1 LNPDTDQDAKIT
13 RRIDIQGLRGLAVLS
28 VVAYHSGLPIHG
40 GFLGVDV
47 FFAISG
53 YVISQA
59 IFNDATSSGGF
70 KLRAFFAR
78 RINRLIPLLTLVN
91 IFIMVFAVL
100 LLSPFGGIQQVTSA
114 LRASTL
120 FYANAHFFLTNN
132 YLDLVANP
140 VRHLW
145 SLSVEEQF
153 YFVYPIVIAVF
164 LRLNNGYGQ
173 LKTKKFTLIMICSAL
188 ASVCACLFLTR
199 QGAPNMD
206 SRFAFFGTPFR
217 AWEFLAGVLAYQIQF
232 QLKLNDKYR
241 WAIEAVG
248 CMAFAALGISF
259 LVTDL
264 SNNFPNRFT
273 IIPVIST
280 SVLLLLGN
288 RTRAVKL
295 VLASPPLVWIGD
307 RSYGWYLWH
316 WPIIAFASSIIS
328 NSIEVKLFSS
338 FVALLFSAFTYQLI
352 EERFRGNRS
361 FWHSIRLFLICG
373 CTVFILSFIVDTA
386 AGTGLGIPLNGPGPS
401 SLGACYVNQKDEM
414 NLQIENV
421 CSNDVPDGPLV
432 LIVGDSQAHSAADGL
447 FEAGRLLGVRVMGY
461 GAGGCPMR
469 SQSMLRFSSW
479 CPGVQDRYLKAIDK
493 WQPDL
498 VIFANR
504 YDDYAFYGGE
514 SGSDVRIPFAD
525 GRLPEGTNEQ
535 MESIVESLFVSVS
548 AVRSR
553 GSQVAILGE
562 TPNVL
567 LPPNSLFGK
576 YFEVRSAEVADIAKY
591 NELRALILEL
601 IEERIVNSGT
611 IVLDPQEL
619 LCQSTYVCGSVIDG
633 ELAYSNPQHLNRIGS
648 LKLIPLWT
656 SLLSKLEIDK

>member
-1 LNPDTDQDAKIT
+1 VTNHLTKGSSQVDNKT
-13 RRIDIQGLRGLAVLS
+13 RRTDIQGLRGLAVLS

-47 FFAISG
+47 FFTISG

-59 IFNDATSSGGF
+59 IFNDATSSTGF
-70 KLRAFFAR
+70 KLRTFFAR

-91 IFIMVFAVL
+91 IFIMIFAML
-100 LLSPFGGIQQVTSA
+100 LLSPFGGIQQVTRA

-120 FYANAHFFLTNN
+120 FYANAHFFFANN

-140 VRHLW
+140 ARHLW

-164 LRLNNGYGQ
+164 LRLSHGYGQ
-173 LKTKKFTLIMICSAL
+173 LKTKKFTLIMMCSAL

-199 QGAPNMD
+199 QGAPVIY

-232 QLKLNDKYR
+232 QIKLTGKYR
-241 WAIEAVG
+241 LVIEALG
-248 CMAFAALGISF
+248 CTAFAALATSL

-264 SNNFPNRFT
+264 DNNFPNRWT

-280 SVLLLLGN
+280 SLLLLTGDKI
-288 RTRAVKL
+288 RALKFI
-295 VLASPPLVWIGD
+295 LASPPLVWIGD

-316 WPIIAFASSIIS
+316 WPIIAFASAIIS
-328 NSIEVKLFSS
+328 NSIEVKLISS
-338 FVALLFSAFTYQLI
+338 FIALLLSAITYRLV

-361 FWHSIRLFLICG
+361 FSQSIKLFLICG
-373 CTVFILSFIVDTA
+373 CTVFILSVIGDLA
-386 AGTGLGIPLNGPGPS
+386 ADTGLGIPNNVELPL
-401 SLGACYVNQKDEM
+401 SLGGCYQNV
-414 NLQIENV
+414 QIENV

-432 LIVGDSQAHSAADGL
+432 LILGDSQAQTAADGL

-461 GAGGCPMR
+461 GASGCPVR
-469 SQSMLRFSSW
+469 SQSTLRVSSW
-479 CPGVQDRYLKAIDK
+479 CPGVQHQYLEAVDR

-498 VIFANR
+498 VVFANR

-514 SGSDVRIPFAD
+514 AGSDVRIPFAD
-525 GRLPEGTNEQ
+525 GRLPEGVNEQ

-548 AVRSR
+548 EVRSR
-553 GSQVAILGE
+553 GSQVVILGE

-576 YFEVRSAEVADIAKY
+576 YFEVRSAEVKNIAKH
-591 NELRALILEL
+591 NELRALILGL
-601 IEERIVNSGT
+601 IEERIATSGAT
-611 IVLDPQEL
+611 LLDPSVL
-619 LCQSTYVCGSVIDG
+619 LCQSLNVCTSVLDG

-648 LKLIPLWT
+648 LKLIPLWN
-656 SLLSKLEIDK
+656 SLLSELKADNEG

>member
-1 LNPDTDQDAKIT
+1 MNPDTDQDAKIT

-199 QGAPNMD
+199 QGTPNMY

-232 QLKLNDKYR
+232 QLNLNDKYR

-338 FVALLFSAFTYQLI
+338 FVALLLSALTYRLI

-361 FWHSIRLFLICG
+361 FLHSIRLFLVCG
-373 CTVFILSFIVDTA
+373 CTVFILSIISDLA
-386 AGTGLGIPLNGPGPS
+386 ADTGLGIPNNGQDLT
-401 SLGACYVNQKDEM
+401 SLVGCYQNVE
-414 NLQIENV
+414 IENV

-432 LIVGDSQAHSAADGL
+432 LIIGDSQSQSAADGL

-461 GAGGCPMR
+461 GASGCPMR
-469 SQSMLRFSSW
+469 SQSTLRESSW
-479 CPGVQDRYLKAIDK
+479 CPGVQNQYLEAVDR
-493 WQPDL
+493 WHPDL

-514 SGSDVRIPFAD
+514 TGSDVRIPFAD
-525 GRLPEGTNEQ
+525 GRLPEGVNEQ

-576 YFEVRSAEVADIAKY
+576 YFEVRSAEVADIAKH
-591 NELRALILEL
+591 NELRASILGL
-601 IEERIVNSGT
+601 IEEQIGTSGAT
-611 IVLDPQEL
+611 LLDASVL
-619 LCQSTYVCGSVIDG
+619 LCQSTNVCASVIDG

-656 SLLSKLEIDK
+656 SLLSKLETDK